1 MRAWQ
6 PTPGFWPGEFYG
18 LYSPW
23 SHKELDTTEQL
34 SEKNAFDVHPCCYMC
49 HWSIPFCCWV
59 IFYWVDIKCLGC
71 SFIREGKFESYLF
84 IDFPPY
90 IWITR
95 CLSACL
101 YFFLLLL
108 LWLTGNLKIIQC
120 GNSRNEILPFPE
132 SAIVAIFSISRD
144 FWINSVNSVFFLVCD
159 HWYHYSVS
167 FTLAWIMI
175 EQILP

>member
-1 MRAWQ
+1 MESQRVGYNWA
-6 PTPGFWPGEFYG
+6 TFRKKRFWCSSMLLPVSLIHSFLLLSNILLSGYKMFG
-18 LYSPW
+18 LLI
-23 SHKELDTTEQL
+23 HQGRE
-34 SEKNAFDVHPCCYMC
+34 V
-49 HWSIPFCCWV
+49 WV
-59 IFYWVDIKCLGC
+59 ISIYWFPPPYMDNT
-71 SFIREGKFESYLF
+71 LF
-84 IDFPPY
+84 I
-90 IWITR
+90 
-95 CLSACL
+95 CMSL
-101 YFFLLLL
+101 FFLLLL

-120 GNSRNEILPFPE
+120 GNSRNETLPFPE